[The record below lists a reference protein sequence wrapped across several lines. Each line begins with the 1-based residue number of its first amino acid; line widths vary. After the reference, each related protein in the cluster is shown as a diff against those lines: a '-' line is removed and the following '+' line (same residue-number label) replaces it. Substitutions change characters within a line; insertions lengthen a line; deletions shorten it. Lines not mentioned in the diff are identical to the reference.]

1 MGFDPEKFDFDR
13 CEDEPI
19 HQPEAIQG
27 YGYLFAV
34 DPETGE
40 IKIHS
45 TNVNSLINMHGKTD
59 LVGENLY
66 NYFNYELVPQ
76 KFITDSYYRAKQ
88 GNLRLPLELRLNE
101 ACVADPGHRDFHAVV
116 FPSDGMMIIEI
127 EPASQFKEIVTA
139 RQFGKIYATNIAPT
153 FQSLKDVS
161 EVTQAI
167 AEIIKHLTNFER
179 VVVYRFNADGS
190 GTVISEAKVDDL
202 PSYRDFYY
210 PATDIP
216 AQARELYRKN
226 WIRLNPDVDVPP
238 ISLTPSIRESGR
250 KPIDLSQSILRAM
263 SPIHV
268 QYIRNQGLKSSMS
281 ISLINHDKL
290 WGLISCHHR
299 QSHYIPQNIR
309 MECESLG
316 HLFGW
321 QIYAKQEE
329 VERRLKSKTDQTIDW
344 LIEGLHES
352 DGIIGVFKKYEKD
365 VLDLMGASGFV
376 LCTGEESL
384 TIGQTPSPA
393 AIQKIAMKARE
404 IKNDENF
411 CTENIKNEIDVTDE
425 SLNGACGSLVIPL
438 LAQKDY
444 FTVWFR
450 PETVS
455 TIKWAGN
462 PNEKVADAP
471 KKERL
476 SPRNS
481 FQLHEQIITG
491 QSLPWTGSDI
501 EVAERFNK
509 IFLRHALKKKIEM
522 EADITK
528 LEARDQVKNEFLA
541 TLAHELR
548 NPLSP
553 ITNAVSILQ
562 MSRNESQKQTAYE
575 IIERQLK
582 HMVHLVDDLL
592 DVSRITRGKVLMN
605 MEKIQLR
612 KILENAIEI
621 SGPLIKEKNHT
632 LTFEP
637 GDEDVYVNGDFTRLS
652 QCFGNVLNN
661 AAKYTDPNGKI
672 NVSVAVT
679 ASEVVVSISDNGV
692 GIPPTHLNRVFD
704 MFSQVDANST
714 QTRGG
719 LGIGLTLAKSL
730 IGIHNGSIAVH
741 SPGVNQGSTFDITLP
756 RVSENNQAD
765 ETLSADAQE
774 TYTPQSKK
782 ILVVEDNPDIAKLLS
797 MLLTLKNHEVVVCG
811 GAQEALEK
819 FASIRPDLAL
829 LDIGLPGID
838 GLELC
843 RRLKKMDEAKDTVF
857 VAQTGWGQ
865 QEDRER
871 SKMAGFDYH
880 LVKPVDNAALDDLF
894 AKLFPAQD

>member
-1 MGFDPEKFDFDR
+1 MGFDPEKFDFNR
-13 CEDEPI
+13 CEEEPI
-19 HQPEAIQG
+19 HRPESIQG

-34 DPETGE
+34 CAESGD
-40 IKIHS
+40 IRIHS
-45 TNVNSLINMHGKTD
+45 ANVNSLIKMHNREN
-59 LVGENLY
+59 LVGQNFFD
-66 NYFNYELVPQ
+66 YFSYDLMPKN
-76 KFITDSYYRAKQ
+76 FIVDSYRRAKA
-88 GNLRLPLELRLNE
+88 GNLRLPLELRFKE
-101 ACVADPGHRDFHAVV
+101 DCVADPDHRDFHAVV
-116 FPSDGMMIIEI
+116 FASDDMMIIEI

-167 AEIIKHLTNFER
+167 AEIIKELTGFER
-179 VVVYRFNADGS
+179 VVVYRFNSDGS

-210 PATDIP
+210 PASDIP

-226 WIRLNPDVDVPP
+226 WIRLNPDVDVAP
-238 ISLTPSIRESGR
+238 IPLVPGVKESGR
-250 KPIDLSQSILRAM
+250 KPLDLSQSILRAM

-268 QYIRNQGLKSSMS
+268 QYIKNQGLKSSMS
-281 ISLINHDKL
+281 ISLINHDQL

-329 VERRLKSKTDQTIDW
+329 VEMRVKSKTDQTIDW
-344 LIEGLHES
+344 LIEGLHDS
-352 DGIIGVFKKYEKD
+352 DGIIGVFQKFEQE
-365 VLDLMGASGFV
+365 VLDLMNASGFAF
-376 LCTGEESL
+376 CTGEDNLMIGKTPSL
-384 TIGQTPSPA
+384 T
-393 AIQKIAMKARE
+393 AIRKIAKMASEK
-404 IKNDENF
+404 KNDETF
-411 CTENIKNEIDVTDE
+411 YTESILSQVDVDDE
-425 SLNGACGSLVIPL
+425 SLNGACGALVIPL
-438 LAQKDY
+438 LSQKDY

-450 PETVS
+450 PETVRVL
-455 TIKWAGN
+455 KWAGN
-462 PNEKVADAP
+462 PEEISANSP
-471 KKERL
+471 KKNRL

-481 FQLHEQIITG
+481 FQLHEQVISG
-491 QSLPWTGSDI
+491 QSLPWKESDI
-501 EVAERFNK
+501 EIAERFNK
-509 IFLRHALKKKIEM
+509 IFLRHALRKKIEM

-562 MSRNESQKQTAYE
+562 ISQDGAQKKTAYE

-592 DVSRITRGKVLMN
+592 DVSRITRGKVLLN
-605 MEKIQLR
+605 TEKLPLH

-621 SGPLIKEKNHT
+621 SSPLIKEKNHT

-637 GDEDVYVNGDFTRLS
+637 GPRDIYINGDFTRLS

-661 AAKYTDPNGKI
+661 AAKYTDPYGEIEISVKVNRP
-672 NVSVAVT
+672 NVT
-679 ASEVVVSISDNGV
+679 VSISDNGV
-692 GIPPTHLNRVFD
+692 GIPPSHLHKVFD

-730 IGIHNGSIAVH
+730 IGIHRGSISVR
-741 SPGVNQGSTFDITLP
+741 SEGVNKGSTFDITLP
-756 RVSENNQAD
+756 CIAAD
-765 ETLSADAQE
+765 NLMQPSPKEVKPALA
-774 TYTPQSKK
+774 PQGKR
-782 ILVVEDNPDIAKLLS
+782 ILVVEDNPDIATLLS
-797 MLLTLKNHEVVVCG
+797 MLLTLKNHEVSVCG

-819 FASIRPDLAL
+819 FPLIKPDLAL

-843 RRLKKMDEAKDTVF
+843 RRLKKMDEARDTVF

-871 SKMAGFDYH
+871 SKRAGFDYH
-880 LVKPVDNAALDDLF
+880 LVKPVDNSALDDLF
-894 AKLFPAQD
+894 QKIFPLEN